1 MKTEKAVKSQG
12 FSFVSSRGG
21 GGVALLPRFPLKILA
36 LGAMRAS
43 LMSAALTLALFAPT
57 TPARA
62 ADECGAGSTASAG
75 TTRFGTYA
83 SGTVYALGTVIKHT
97 VSSTERLYRRI
108 GTGTGAPG
116 GTTAMNGWSANLTA
130 GTDYA
135 TNEVVCNSSDTPS
148 TGYDSTIDYDD
159 ADLAIIYNRT
169 GTANFIRHSGAGGE
183 IHVQQGT
190 ITKTGTESNGAAVGI
205 LTVAGNTNPLSLTI
219 ASGVIISNTDTDSN
233 NNYGVEVRNLSSSDI
248 YVNVA
253 GNVTA
258 VGDAIRLSVD
268 TQPAGGVSRTIALT
282 ASGNTTATGTNR
294 AAIDIFGQ
302 GRSSGNIGIGRVVVN
317 LTGGRHRA
325 TGSQTGTTNS
335 ALRVDSSALDPH
347 LISISSG
354 TTLEA
359 SGSANRAIFINS
371 INTTTNTPR
380 TIGSGNWMG
389 SRVTNRGTIIGD
401 FSSRGGA
408 DLFENHGT
416 FTGRIEDMG
425 GSGDE
430 VRNAGAMTLD
440 GDSTF
445 GTGTDSFIN
454 TGTLIIDHAANSDEQ
469 VDFSGLETFTQTSG
483 TIRFVYDFSNTAP
496 TVTAANALLDLGG
509 ATTATF
515 TAGVIEVVA
524 ASGSTLSSGTVLP
537 LITQTSSGG
546 LTSSQVMALSSSS
559 GTLAITSGVLQITLA
574 DRVCGQALAS
584 RMVSTP
590 GAANMQVSCASATA
604 NAYSSG
610 ITATNDRLAILYN
623 TAASGTPFI
632 SHTGSGGEIHIQ
644 SGTIT
649 KPSGSSGNSAVFLS
663 NTTGSR
669 DLYLTTLS
677 GTTVAN
683 EDGRNLRHGISVS
696 SLSTHTGALHLNIA
710 GDVSIA
716 DNTSAVSNAAIRGGI
731 SNASSSA
738 DINATVSGNTT
749 TLGSSDPAINLF
761 NSGSGNVHLDITG
774 GTHRA
779 TGSFAA
785 DVATVRVRA
794 ADTPTSNDA
803 ASNQVTL
810 DISSGATV
818 TTLNEDNSASSND
831 QAIFFSGTNTDT
843 TTARTIGSGNWMG
856 NRASNAGMIIGG
868 FTSGA
873 GNDLFEIASS
883 GRFTGDI
890 SMGAGNDEVRNAGRL
905 TLNDDIEFGAGSS
918 DSLINQG
925 TLIIDHATE
934 GGTVS
939 ISGLETFTQTSG
951 TIRFVFN
958 FNNAAPTVSAAN
970 ALLNLG
976 GATTVTFTAGTIEVV
991 AASGSTLSP
1000 GAVLPLIT
1008 RTSSG
1013 GLTTMGGLTPSSGT
1027 LALTSGV
1034 LQITLP
1040 TSPRPPVDPPPT
1052 GPTDPGP
1059 TDPGPTDPGP
1069 TTPTTPTPLDAAA
1082 AFRAALG
1089 SYEAL
1094 LQTAWYADRAF
1105 SIAMRSQTCYAVL
1118 LGEKNWCAWG
1128 RTGGRFAIHAPS
1140 GAAEYDE
1147 LVYTFATGAHILR
1160 DRWFM
1165 RLGMGIEV
1173 SALETELSGIRTE
1186 ADINRYLGGAQ
1197 IGTRGGRSRLN
1208 LDFNGELRFGYSSQ
1222 EIETAFGGTFPIANS
1237 SSNLLTIAATGGVEK
1252 QFPIAP
1258 KSLRLPK
1265 SFGALYLTTGADL
1278 GLVSRAMDGFSAARG
1293 SDSLAVAET
1302 SDILGIGRVY
1312 AEAQT
1317 DYLTRYRGQNVHIVP
1332 HLRTGIDFFL
1342 GDPSATVEG
1351 TSGGNPHNA
1360 DGEMGI
1366 AVMDVSLGGSYRR
1379 GSLEMDFAYEGAF
1392 ALTGETSLHNIV
1404 FRLNYAF

>member
-1 MKTEKAVKSQG
+1 
-12 FSFVSSRGG
+12 
-21 GGVALLPRFPLKILA
+21 
-36 LGAMRAS
+36 
-43 LMSAALTLALFAPT
+43 MSAALTLALFAPT

-116 GTTAMNGWSANLTA
+116 GTNGTTAMNGWSANLTA

-135 TNEVVCNSSDTPS
+135 SDEVVCNSSDTPS

-205 LTVAGNTNPLSLTI
+205 LTVAGNTNPLSLTV
-219 ASGVIISNTDTDSN
+219 ASGVTISNTDTDSN

-253 GNVTA
+253 GDVTA

-803 ASNQVTL
+803 TSNQVTL

-818 TTLNEDNSASSND
+818 TTLNEDNTASSND

-843 TTARTIGSGNWMG
+843 TTARTIGSGDWTG
-856 NRASNAGMIIGG
+856 NRASNAGTIVGD
-868 FTSGA
+868 FSSGA
-873 GNDLFEIASS
+873 GDDLFENAAT

-890 SMGAGNDEVRNAGRL
+890 SLGGGVDEIRTASGSTFTGDITMGAGNDVFNNAGTFIGDITMGAGDDSVSNSGRL
-905 TLNDDIEFGAGSS
+905 TLNDDIDFGAGSS
-918 DSLINQG
+918 DSFTNTGRLV
-925 TLIIDHATE
+925 IDHAAE
-934 GGTVS
+934 GGQVS

-951 TIRFVFN
+951 TIHFVFN

-976 GATTVTFTAGTIEVV
+976 GATTATFTAGAIEV
-991 AASGSTLSP
+991 AAARGSTLSA

-1013 GLTTMGGLTPSSGT
+1013 GLTASQIRALTSSSGA
-1027 LALTSGV
+1027 LAVSSSGV

-1040 TSPRPPVDPPPT
+1040 TSPRPPVEPPPT

-1059 TDPGPTDPGP
+1059 TDPG
-1069 TTPTTPTPLDAAA
+1069 PTTPTPLDAAA

-1222 EIETAFGGTFPIANS
+1222 EIETAFGGNFPIANS

-1293 SDSLAVAET
+1293 RDSLLTVAET

-1379 GSLEMDFAYEGAF
+1379 GNLEMDFAYEGAF
-1392 ALTGETSLHNIV
+1392 ALTGETSLHNIL